1 MKSILLFHCTCHSF
15 LSSSSIPGI
24 SAIFPPYTNCS
35 TLHHN
40 SQGPQIHLSTGVS
53 IRRHIFLKRRNIL
66 LQTPNS
72 FHQYNESFFTFFAT
86 VPGVLLSPT
95 KHQRPFYQPYT
106 SVSHHRF
113 SQKLGANINKIP
125 NNSRRP
131 ISIRKDTSHFATSGS
146 ALQEKTGPNAP
157 SPGPTLPRLE
167 TTRLKDSV
175 KPIPRNISTVQ
186 LTKIQIR

>member
-1 MKSILLFHCTCHSF
+1 MACAHEIHTSVSLHMPFF

-72 FHQYNESFFTFFAT
+72 FHQYNESFFYLFLQQCPVFSFHRQNTNGPSISRTQAFPITA
-86 VPGVLLSPT
+86 SPRNWEQT
-95 KHQRPFYQPYT
+95 
-106 SVSHHRF
+106 
-113 SQKLGANINKIP
+113 
-125 NNSRRP
+125 
-131 ISIRKDTSHFATSGS
+131 SIRFQTIPDVRSASG
-146 ALQEKTGPNAP
+146 
-157 SPGPTLPRLE
+157 
-167 TTRLKDSV
+167 
-175 KPIPRNISTVQ
+175 
-186 LTKIQIR
+186 KIQAISQHREVHSRKRPVRMLQVQGRHYPDWKQQD